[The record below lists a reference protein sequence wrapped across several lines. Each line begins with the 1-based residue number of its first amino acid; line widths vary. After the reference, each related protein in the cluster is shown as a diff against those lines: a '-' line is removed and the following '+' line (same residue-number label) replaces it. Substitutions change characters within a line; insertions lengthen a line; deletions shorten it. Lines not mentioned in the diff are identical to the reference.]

1 MGVKFILCINRYWT
15 IAARLET
22 GEPAVAGE
30 DVAGASW
37 ARLSFSI
44 NFICGRNFG
53 RRAKTD
59 FDDDLIYIL
68 CIDCQ

>member
-30 DVAGASW
+30 DVAGAGW

-44 NFICGRNFG
+44 NFIVD
-53 RRAKTD
+53 A
-59 FDDDLIYIL
+59 IL
-68 CIDCQ
+68 AAEQKPILTMI